1 MQDKVTIGIP
11 VFNEESYLEKT
22 IYSALSQTYKNIEII
37 ISDNSSQDGS
47 LQIIK
52 NLSATH
58 KNIRYYTQP
67 INISALDNFAFIL
80 DKCTS
85 NYFMFLGGHDFIS
98 DNYVES
104 CLLRLLKAPNTIL
117 ASARIFNQITP
128 HGVYN
133 ENFETLNTLDIPAR
147 LAILQWLWQ
156 CHSCS
161 QFYGL
166 FRTDVLKKVGLP
178 KIYAPDIAV
187 IAATLLHGSAV
198 HCPQAKYFATC
209 KRSQESIKETITRY
223 DFINNKMRD
232 SYIKHIN
239 KDISTAYLLHQ
250 QCQNFIISSV
260 KKSSMKLFEKIILK
274 SEIIKIFKYR
284 FSYRINN

>member
-1 MQDKVTIGIP
+1 MQEKVTIGIP
-11 VFNEESYLEKT
+11 VFNEEKYLEKT
-22 IYSALSQTYKNIEII
+22 IHSALSQTHQNIEII
-37 ISDNSSQDGS
+37 ISDNCSLDGS
-47 LQIIK
+47 LEMIK
-52 NLSATH
+52 KISSSH
-58 KNIRYYTQP
+58 KNIRYYTHP
-67 INISALDNFAFIL
+67 KNISALDNFAFIL
-80 DKCTS
+80 DKCTT
-85 NYFMFLGGHDFIS
+85 NCFMFLGGHDFIS

-104 CLLRLLKAPNTIL
+104 CLHRLLKASNAVL
-117 ASARIFNQITP
+117 ASARIFNQTTP
-128 HGVYN
+128 HGIYN

-166 FRTDVLKKVGLP
+166 FRTDVLRKVGFP

-209 KRSQESIKETITRY
+209 KRPQESIIETITRH
-223 DFINNKMRD
+223 DFINNKMKD

-239 KDISTAYLLHQ
+239 KNSSTAYLLHQ
-250 QCQNFIISSV
+250 PCQNFIISSV
-260 KKSSMKLFEKIILK
+260 KKSSMKLVEKVILK
-274 SEIIKIFKYR
+274 SEIAKIFKYR
-284 FSYRINN
+284 FSYGIN